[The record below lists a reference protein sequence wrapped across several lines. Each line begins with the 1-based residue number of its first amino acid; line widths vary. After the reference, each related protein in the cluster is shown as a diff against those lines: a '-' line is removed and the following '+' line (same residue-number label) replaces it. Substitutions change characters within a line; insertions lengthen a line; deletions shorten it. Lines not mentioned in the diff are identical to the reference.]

1 MSVVA
6 FDPAITHTGAAC
18 VSDDGQQLRMAE
30 LITIKGEGR
39 DLQDRLRELRQ
50 DVRRFIDDNSPKVVA
65 VEMPAAK
72 GIHPSAQGFGK
83 RSALHLPTYGL
94 AVGTV
99 LAEAERYAELYP
111 HRDIKV
117 LCRPS
122 DSWTRGYPGTARDP
136 NKTGRVRLV
145 ESLYGLAEGS
155 LGAVTTAGNIADAI
169 LLARHAAELAT
180 SDRTIK
186 AATGATA

>member
-18 VSDDGQQLRMAE
+18 VSDDGLELRMRA
-30 LITIKGEGR
+30 LITVEGEGR
-39 DLQDRLRELRQ
+39 DLQDRLRELRA
-50 DVRRFIDDNSPKVVA
+50 DVRAFIDDNLPKVIA

-72 GIHPSAQGFGK
+72 GIAPKSQGFGN
-83 RSALHLPTYGL
+83 RSALHLPTYGI

-99 LAEAERYAELYP
+99 LAEAERYAETHP
-111 HRDIKV
+111 HLDVKV

-122 DSWTRGYPGTARDP
+122 DSWTRGYPGTKGDP
-136 NKTGRVRLV
+136 HKTARVRLV
-145 ESLYGLAEGS
+145 ESLYGLADGA
-155 LGAVTTAGNIADAI
+155 LGFMSYAGNVADAI

-180 SDRTIK
+180 SERTIK
-186 AATGATA
+186 EATA